1 MGLVMCA
8 VDRSEDGKKVL
19 DAAKATG
26 EPVVA
31 VHVANSMLGTSVPAM
46 MEDAET
52 ERHIEHGPTGAGLLR
67 AAARHEPE
75 LIVIGTRARVWPS
88 TARWLTRRA
97 PCPVLVVGPRADPA
111 AEPVER
117 DAFDRRLLRRSTAPV
132 LIAPRADS
140 R

>member
-1 MGLVMCA
+1 MCA

-26 EPVVA
+26 GQVLA

-46 MEDAET
+46 MEDGGQT
-52 ERHIEHGPTGAGLLR
+52 ERHIEHGPTGDGLLR

-88 TARWLTRRA
+88 TARWLARRA
-97 PCPVLVVGPRADPA
+97 PCPLLVVGPNADPT
-111 AEPVER
+111 AEPVKH
-117 DAFDRRLLRRSTAPV
+117 DGFDRRLLRRSTAPV
-132 LIAPRADS
+132 LITR
-140 R
+140 